1 MKKWIFRLIIPFVL
15 GCNTDDNCGEVID
28 KVIKDNRYLLV
39 IRFDNGAS
47 TSQNEFS
54 GELVSDIEVNEDT
67 FLSYEEG
74 ENYCVE

>member
-15 GCNTDDNCGEVID
+15 ACNTDNNCGEVID
-28 KVIKDNRYLLV
+28 KVINDNRYLLV